1 MMIKLYGFRISNY
14 FNMVKWALLEK
25 AIEFEEVHAMPSQEP
40 DFTAKS
46 PMGKVPCIEVDG
58 VFLSETGVILDYL
71 EEAYPDKPLYPADA
85 LSRAK
90 VREIIRCCE
99 LYVELAARR
108 HYGHLFFG
116 EEINEAAVTDVKPIM
131 EKGLRSLKQ
140 LASFKPFVSG
150 SEFSYADIVVY
161 HAFSYPANVA
171 QAIYKGW
178 DIIAEIPGLK
188 ESMEAVATREHC
200 QKVDSE
206 WQAALTEFQA
216 ASG

>member
-1 MMIKLYGFRISNY
+1 MIKLYGFRISNY

-25 AIEFEEVHAMPSQEP
+25 GIEFEEVQAMPSQES

-58 VFLSETGVILDYL
+58 AFLSETGVILDYL
-71 EEAYPDKPLYPADA
+71 EEAYPNTPLYPADPF
-85 LSRAK
+85 SRAK

-116 EEINEAAVTDVKPIM
+116 EEINEATVTEVKPIM
-131 EKGLRSLKQ
+131 DKGLRALKQ
-140 LASFKPFVSG
+140 LADFDPYIAGKQFT
-150 SEFSYADIVVY
+150 YADIVSY
-161 HAFSYPANVA
+161 QSFSYPANVA
-171 QAIYKGW
+171 QLIYDNW
-178 DIIAEIPGLK
+178 DIIAEVPGLK
-188 ESMEAVATREHC
+188 ESREAVAAREHC

-206 WQAALTEFQA
+206 WQAALAEFQA